1 MGAEVC
7 LFVLILNYGQALE
20 SWLVPRQS
28 PLDMKHMI
36 ILIIKLQ
43 LSAYVDKVVVMDSG
57 PNSSI
62 PTMRRCLVP
71 ADSCATTS
79 LGKCMI

>member
-7 LFVLILNYGQALE
+7 LFLLILNYGQALE

-43 LSAYVDKVVVMDSG
+43 LSAYVW
-57 PNSSI
+57 I
-62 PTMRRCLVP
+62 
-71 ADSCATTS
+71 
-79 LGKCMI
+79 

>member
-7 LFVLILNYGQALE
+7 LFLLILNYGQALE
-20 SWLVPRQS
+20 SWLVRRQS

-36 ILIIKLQ
+36 VLIIKLQ
-43 LSAYVDKVVVMDSG
+43 LSTYVDLKVVVMDSG

-62 PTMRRCLVP
+62 PTTRRCLVP
-71 ADSCATTS
+71 ADSCAT
-79 LGKCMI
+79 